1 MKPLKNVNYKNN
13 HYKWGLPVGTIDVIR
28 EVARSYGEGGDYGYL
43 VGNVVKYVFRAKKKN
58 NLEDLHKAKVYLDWL
73 IEAMECEQSNNSC
86 NKNIDEES
94 NNIK

>member
-13 HYKWGLPVGTIDVIR
+13 HYHWDLPVGTIDVIR

-43 VGNVVKYVFRAKKKN
+43 VGNVIKYVFRAKKKN

-73 IEAMECEQSNNSC
+73 IEAMEFEQSKTKDNGEEQD
-86 NKNIDEES
+86 NIDNE
-94 NNIK
+94 

>member
-13 HYKWGLPVGTIDVIR
+13 HYHWGLPVGTIDVIR

-58 NLEDLHKAKVYLDWL
+58 NLEDLRKAKVYLDWL
-73 IEAMECEQSNNSC
+73 IEAMEFEQSKTKDNGEEQD
-86 NKNIDEES
+86 NID
-94 NNIK
+94 NK